1 MPIIVPIITLTILL
15 IPNASGNKSK
25 HITDIIR
32 PDANANI
39 KLKNLLECFLITTP
53 IIPPNVVPNV
63 PKIVLK

>member
-39 KLKNLLECFLITTP
+39 KLKNL
-53 IIPPNVVPNV
+53 
-63 PKIVLK
+63 K